1 MANTITLDKAGFQL
15 LTCYRIAN
23 AEFLAAEKELY
34 DHPGE
39 DYESPL
45 VKAYN
50 AAYEERRVVALELAS
65 YLNCTAPE
73 VFNG

>member
-1 MANTITLDKAGFQL
+1 MPKTITLDKAGFQL

-45 VKAYN
+45 VQTYN
-50 AAYEERRVVALELAS
+50 AAYEDRREVALELAS
-65 YLNCTAPE
+65 YLSCAAPE